1 MYNLFYSARCIQM
14 SLYKSFLA
22 LALACAVTLSACGA
36 STASSAAPAPTATAS
51 PAPTAE
57 PTPEPTAVPPAA
69 SDSFSAFESGLD
81 SLGISYQR
89 VTMAAEYIGARTGY
103 KYKTGEYNIEL
114 YQFDPD
120 SDAYQQAV
128 ADNAVYMD
136 GFGTM
141 PAYIHDGLALL
152 AVDGMPQSVV
162 DLFNSL

>member
-1 MYNLFYSARCIQM
+1 MR
-14 SLYKSFLA
+14 LYKSFLA

-36 STASSAAPAPTATAS
+36 SASSSASSAAPAPTATAS

-57 PTPEPTAVPPAA
+57 PTPEPTAAPPAA
-69 SDSFSAFESGLD
+69 PDSFSAFESGLD

-152 AVDGMPQSVV
+152 AADGMPQSVV

>member
-1 MYNLFYSARCIQM
+1 MKTFRNKTLI
-14 SLYKSFLA
+14 A
-22 LALACAVTLSACGA
+22 LALACAVSLSACGSA
-36 STASSAAPAPTATAS
+36 ASSAAPSASAAPTATAS

-57 PTPEPTAVPPAA
+57 PTPEPTAAPPAA
-69 SDSFSAFESGLD
+69 PDSFSAFESGLD

>member
-1 MYNLFYSARCIQM
+1 MNKPLI
-14 SLYKSFLA
+14 A
-22 LALACAVTLSACGA
+22 LALACAVSLSACSSA
-36 STASSAAPAPTATAS
+36 ASSAAPGASAAPTATAS

-57 PTPEPTAVPPAA
+57 PTPEPTAAPPAA
-69 SDSFSAFESGLD
+69 PDSFSAFESGLD

>member
-1 MYNLFYSARCIQM
+1 MHLH
-14 SLYKSFLA
+14 KSFLA
-22 LALACAVTLSACGA
+22 LALACAVTLSDCGA
-36 STASSAAPAPTATAS
+36 SASSSASSAAPAPMATAS

-57 PTPEPTAVPPAA
+57 PTPEPTAAPPAT
-69 SDSFSAFESGLD
+69 SDAYSTFESGLD
-81 SLGISYQR
+81 SLGISYER

-103 KYKTGEYNIEL
+103 KYKIEL

-152 AVDGMPQSVV
+152 AEDGMPQSVV

>member
-1 MYNLFYSARCIQM
+1 MHLH
-14 SLYKSFLA
+14 KSFLA

-51 PAPTAE
+51 PAPT
-57 PTPEPTAVPPAA
+57 PEPTAAPPAA

-89 VTMAAEYIGARTGY
+89 VTMAAEYIGASTGY

>member
-1 MYNLFYSARCIQM
+1 MKILQHKTLI
-14 SLYKSFLA
+14 A
-22 LALACAVTLSACGA
+22 LALACAVSLSACGSA
-36 STASSAAPAPTATAS
+36 ASSAAPGASEAPTATAS

-57 PTPEPTAVPPAA
+57 PTPEPTAAPPAA
-69 SDSFSAFESGLD
+69 PDSFSAFESGLD
-81 SLGISYQR
+81 SLGITYER

-152 AVDGMPQSVV
+152 AADGMPQSVV

>member
-1 MYNLFYSARCIQM
+1 MNKPLI
-14 SLYKSFLA
+14 A
-22 LALACAVTLSACGA
+22 LALACTVSLSACGSA
-36 STASSAAPAPTATAS
+36 ASSAAPSASAAPTATAS

-57 PTPEPTAVPPAA
+57 PTPEPTAAPPAA

>member
-1 MYNLFYSARCIQM
+1 MKILQNKTLI
-14 SLYKSFLA
+14 A
-22 LALACAVTLSACGA
+22 LALACTVSLSACGSA
-36 STASSAAPAPTATAS
+36 ASSAAPSASAAPTATAS

-57 PTPEPTAVPPAA
+57 PTPEPTAAPPAA
-69 SDSFSAFESGLD
+69 PDSFSAFESGLD

-162 DLFNSL
+162 DLFSSL

>member
-1 MYNLFYSARCIQM
+1 MNKPLI
-14 SLYKSFLA
+14 A
-22 LALACAVTLSACGA
+22 LALACAVSLSACGSA
-36 STASSAAPAPTATAS
+36 ASSAAPGASEAPTATAS

-57 PTPEPTAVPPAA
+57 PTPEPTAAPPAA

>member
-1 MYNLFYSARCIQM
+1 MKTFRNKTLI
-14 SLYKSFLA
+14 A
-22 LALACAVTLSACGA
+22 LALACAVSLSACGSA
-36 STASSAAPAPTATAS
+36 ASSAAPGASAAPTATAS

-114 YQFDPD
+114 YQFYPD

>member
-1 MYNLFYSARCIQM
+1 MKTFRNKTLI
-14 SLYKSFLA
+14 A
-22 LALACAVTLSACGA
+22 LALACAVSLSACGSA
-36 STASSAAPAPTATAS
+36 ASSAAPSASAAPTATVS

-57 PTPEPTAVPPAA
+57 PTPEPTAAPPAT
-69 SDSFSAFESGLD
+69 SDAYSTFESGLD
-81 SLGISYQR
+81 SLGISYER

-103 KYKTGEYNIEL
+103 KYKTGDYNIEL

-152 AVDGMPQSVV
+152 AEDGMPQSVV

>member
-1 MYNLFYSARCIQM
+1 MHLH
-14 SLYKSFLA
+14 KSFLA

-36 STASSAAPAPTATAS
+36 STASSAAPAPTATVS

-57 PTPEPTAVPPAA
+57 PTPEPTAAPPAA
-69 SDSFSAFESGLD
+69 PDSFSAFESGLD
-81 SLGISYQR
+81 SLGISYER

-103 KYKTGEYNIEL
+103 KYKTWDYNIEL

-128 ADNAVYMD
+128 ADNAVYMG

-152 AVDGMPQSVV
+152 ADDGMPQSVV

>member
-1 MYNLFYSARCIQM
+1 MNKPLI
-14 SLYKSFLA
+14 A
-22 LALACAVTLSACGA
+22 LALACAVSLSACGSA
-36 STASSAAPAPTATAS
+36 ASSAAPSASTAPTATAS

-57 PTPEPTAVPPAA
+57 PTPEPTAAPPAA
-69 SDSFSAFESGLD
+69 PDSFSAFESGLE

-141 PAYIHDGLALL
+141 PA
-152 AVDGMPQSVV
+152 
-162 DLFNSL
+162 

>member
-1 MYNLFYSARCIQM
+1 MKILQNKTLI
-14 SLYKSFLA
+14 A
-22 LALACAVTLSACGA
+22 LALACTVSLSACGA
-36 STASSAAPAPTATAS
+36 SASSAAPSASEVPTATAS
-51 PAPTAE
+51 PSPTAE
-57 PTPEPTAVPPAA
+57 PTPEPTAAPPAA
-69 SDSFSAFESGLD
+69 PDSFSAFESGLD

-103 KYKTGEYNIEL
+103 KYKTGEYDIEL

>member
-1 MYNLFYSARCIQM
+1 MHLH
-14 SLYKSFLA
+14 KSFLA

-51 PAPTAE
+51 PAPT
-57 PTPEPTAVPPAA
+57 PEPTAAPPAA

>member
-1 MYNLFYSARCIQM
+1 MNKPLI
-14 SLYKSFLA
+14 A
-22 LALACAVTLSACGA
+22 LALACAVSLSACGSA
-36 STASSAAPAPTATAS
+36 ASSVAPSASAAPTATVS

-57 PTPEPTAVPPAA
+57 PTPEPTAAPPAT
-69 SDSFSAFESGLD
+69 SDAYAAFESGLD
-81 SLGISYQR
+81 SLGISYER

-103 KYKTGEYNIEL
+103 KYKTGDYNIEL

-152 AVDGMPQSVV
+152 ADDGMPQSVV